1 VGQCDTSTHPWEI
14 RRRLAL
20 VWHHGTGARNAPL
33 PGWVETVIGDI
44 GWAEERATSDRLT
57 DAVASGSV
65 DGRQVALRELSGR
78 VRAQRDAMQ
87 TFEVPA

>member
-1 VGQCDTSTHPWEI
+1 MGQCDTATHPWKV

-20 VWHHGTGARNAPL
+20 VWRHGTRAHHSAL
-33 PGWVETVIGDI
+33 SGWVETVIGDI

-78 VRAQRDAMQ
+78 VRAARAA
-87 TFEVPA
+87 EGAA

>member
-1 VGQCDTSTHPWEI
+1 MGQCDTSTHPWEI

-20 VWHHGTGARNAPL
+20 VRHHGTRARNAPL

-78 VRAQRDAMQ
+78 VRAQREAMQ